1 MKSYDA
7 VTTKY
12 SHVFDQYDT
21 VFYELLRILIDKEVN
36 RALSPKTPISDLYNV
51 SLGL

>member
-12 SHVFDQYDT
+12 SHVFDQHDT
-21 VFYELLRILIDKEVN
+21 VCYELLRILIDKEVK
-36 RALSPKTPISDLYNV
+36 SKPKNTYIRLIQRVVRVIS
-51 SLGL
+51 

>member
-12 SHVFDQYDT
+12 SHVFDQHDT
-21 VFYELLRILIDKEVN
+21 VCYELLRILIDESKI
-36 RALSPKTPISDLYNV
+36 PISDLYKT